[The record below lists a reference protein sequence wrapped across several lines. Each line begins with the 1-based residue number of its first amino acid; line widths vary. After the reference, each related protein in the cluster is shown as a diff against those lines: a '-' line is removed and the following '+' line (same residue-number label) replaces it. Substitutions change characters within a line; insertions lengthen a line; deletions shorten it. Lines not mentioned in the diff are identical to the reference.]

1 MSRIKALVVL
11 LVVFGFFGAAFAK
24 NFPGDRAGW
33 KADYLYKKLKLTNEQ
48 YMKIYPAYL
57 SYENKVDDLKTKKLD
72 KKGLAAE
79 MTKLQAGVNAEVEKV
94 LTKDQ
99 AAKWTPMKDKFYKM
113 TPKKKVKTEK
123 VEGDKKD
130 EKKDV
135 KKEEKKD
142 KKDVKKEE
150 KKDKKEVKKEEK
162 KDKKEVKKEEKK
174 DVKKE
179 EKKDVKKEEKKDEKK
194 K

>member
-1 MSRIKALVVL
+1 MSKIKALVVL

-48 YMKIYPAYL
+48 YMKVYPAYL
-57 SYENKVDDLKTKKLD
+57 NYEMKVDDLKAKKMD
-72 KKGLAAE
+72 KKGLETE
-79 MTKLQAGVNAEVEKV
+79 MTKLQAGVNTEVEKI

-99 AAKWTPMKDKFYKM
+99 VTKWTPMKDKFYKL
-113 TPKKKVKTEK
+113 TPKKKVRKEK
-123 VEGDKKD
+123 VEGDNKEVKKEDKKD
-130 EKKDV
+130 KKDV

-142 KKDVKKEE
+142 KKDVKKEDKKDKKE
-150 KKDKKEVKKEEK
+150 DKKDKKEVKKEEK
-162 KDKKEVKKEEKK
+162 KDKK

-179 EKKDVKKEEKKDEKK
+179 EPKKDEKK